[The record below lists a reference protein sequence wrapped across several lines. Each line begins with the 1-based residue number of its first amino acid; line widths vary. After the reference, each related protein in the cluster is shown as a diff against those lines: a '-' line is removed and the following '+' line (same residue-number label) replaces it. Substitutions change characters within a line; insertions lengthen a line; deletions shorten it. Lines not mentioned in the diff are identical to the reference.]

1 MNEFKIHQRFFAKL
15 KQKAESKR
23 RELDKS
29 RRQDKEN
36 QPVPGSP
43 ERMPRKRRSPGRP
56 DPAAPSSPRK
66 GLPGLRPKLHN
77 EEVENMTIELPNSFP
92 TITREAAS
100 NDVSEEAE
108 KKNAAQDLPCI
119 SDSLVVIL
127 PDSLIEEP
135 LAKKKIKIRK
145 GSAMPQNTGKSAEQG
160 INEQSEGAMSLS
172 QYLATEVHQSQVSE
186 AKQNSRSL
194 EVAMEVETDRVKA
207 EQKQTTKIPRS
218 PKVKSKTKA
227 AKPKEPGPANIQS
240 PLTSVLSSLR
250 GIFFGNKKKN
260 AEETEHYN
268 TPGLEESSTPASPEV
283 SIPNSLHA
291 HETEQ
296 NQVNTEWRKIEEASL
311 SNNDHVTETS
321 SQTLP
326 SHEPAADLIMHSSN
340 TEPSALEVEMLPE
353 NQALVAQDLHAQE
366 SADRCE
372 ERRSPSPERFPV
384 LGVEQLCTVTDDHN
398 QTEEIA
404 APVTYELEN
413 DGILTQIH
421 PPVEK
426 WGSVAIAGPHN
437 LHSRGE
443 GSSEELEQIMFSHY
457 KESTKSCTQSAVEEE
472 AELETMGDADTSA
485 QGGIPP
491 VIIFTPDIAMDNLK
505 VKDGIGS
512 AEESRD
518 GTWEN
523 TSVIMDRNTDL
534 EEDTTLNKV
543 EQNETSGISEFS
555 SSLEVK
561 FVDATQ
567 MRAMQKK
574 SEMHA
579 PQSQIKNVHESQ
591 HTNEEKYNHLLDV
604 SQLQDPIIVPKID
617 SLKSKPKD
625 VTELPSI
632 SVHDDQQCLQ
642 MSPGEVSEI
651 AVSDMPAV
659 VPSMTTHGSPIIQS
673 IQNDLIQCPNKNITG
688 EEPQQNRNT
697 SNGRTSPE
705 ELNSEQGIEVDRNSV
720 AFINVS
726 YKDLLSS
733 GRTEHEPSNINPPLI
748 ITPTVPCD
756 NEEGTDDREVSHSS
770 AMLTDEQQK
779 SSEPTVE
786 RETSAQKISLTSPE
800 GSTTPL
806 RTVSESLANMTV
818 PKIQVDSFMLTCKEP
833 PAKEVALPVT
843 CCEISPEQRRD
854 SLTAIPAAT
863 AEELASG
870 ARRKI
875 FTPKNKGD
883 ELGDAAEV
891 EGRKEEVPIGQQTP
905 HSPLVSQR
913 KSTLEVPKHHEEIPR
928 EFETAKPSNSSA
940 QKEKFNPFKA
950 PQVIRKIRGEPFS
963 DVSGHLKLWCQF
975 FNVLSDS
982 IIMWFRN
989 EEEIAEIKIR
999 AGDESQVAL
1008 AVVQASSRDCGVYSC
1023 SIKNEYGTDST
1034 DYLLSED
1041 ILSEFFLKED
1051 LEVGE
1056 EVEMTPLV
1064 FAKGLVEPGYWGN
1077 KLFGRVMSEELH
1089 VGKSSSR
1096 KISRMK
1102 VIYGLEPVFESG
1114 SMCILKVQ
1122 SPIAYGAQEEK
1133 TLTEKNLDII
1143 KQDCKIQ
1150 NTVREYCKIFSAE
1163 VRTME
1168 NFGPAPE
1175 VMPLYLM
1182 YRPANAV
1189 PYATVEAYLKGLYV
1203 KYCVSDATGR
1213 LVMRTVSEV
1222 EQKCCA
1228 FQHWIHQWTNG
1239 NLLVT
1244 QLEGVDLK
1252 ITNVAVVT
1260 KSKGYQGLTDEG
1272 SPHVFEHFASLHQCN
1287 YYCGLLSLRT
1297 LKSADSVPQSGK
1309 TKASKSPLFTRKM
1322 GGMSSPQQSR
1332 KGSQSPQIA
1341 KKGTSSPKVTRKS
1354 ELGDSKS
1361 AKQKSVEAE

>member
-1 MNEFKIHQRFFAKL
+1 PLWVSLKQTHSSLIHSHLSSAVHPKHASTLCSVMAQLTEETQPSFETTLKSKAVSETCNVKFTCVISGYPVPELTWYKDDMEMDRYCGLPKYEIFRDGMTHTLHIYNCTEEDAAIYQASARNNKGIVTCSGILEVGSMNEFKIHQRFFAKL

-77 EEVENMTIELPNSFP
+77 EEVENMTIELPNS
-92 TITREAAS
+92 
-100 NDVSEEAE
+100 
-108 KKNAAQDLPCI
+108 
-119 SDSLVVIL
+119 
-127 PDSLIEEP
+127 
-135 LAKKKIKIRK
+135 
-145 GSAMPQNTGKSAEQG
+145 KSAEQG

-296 NQVNTEWRKIEEASL
+296 NQ
-311 SNNDHVTETS
+311 
-321 SQTLP
+321 
-326 SHEPAADLIMHSSN
+326 
-340 TEPSALEVEMLPE
+340 
-353 NQALVAQDLHAQE
+353 
-366 SADRCE
+366 
-372 ERRSPSPERFPV
+372 
-384 LGVEQLCTVTDDHN
+384 
-398 QTEEIA
+398 
-404 APVTYELEN
+404 
-413 DGILTQIH
+413 
-421 PPVEK
+421 
-426 WGSVAIAGPHN
+426 
-437 LHSRGE
+437 
-443 GSSEELEQIMFSHY
+443 
-457 KESTKSCTQSAVEEE
+457 
-472 AELETMGDADTSA
+472 
-485 QGGIPP
+485 
-491 VIIFTPDIAMDNLK
+491 
-505 VKDGIGS
+505 
-512 AEESRD
+512 
-518 GTWEN
+518 
-523 TSVIMDRNTDL
+523 
-534 EEDTTLNKV
+534 
-543 EQNETSGISEFS
+543 
-555 SSLEVK
+555 
-561 FVDATQ
+561 
-567 MRAMQKK
+567 
-574 SEMHA
+574 
-579 PQSQIKNVHESQ
+579 
-591 HTNEEKYNHLLDV
+591 
-604 SQLQDPIIVPKID
+604 
-617 SLKSKPKD
+617 
-625 VTELPSI
+625 
-632 SVHDDQQCLQ
+632 
-642 MSPGEVSEI
+642 
-651 AVSDMPAV
+651 
-659 VPSMTTHGSPIIQS
+659 
-673 IQNDLIQCPNKNITG
+673 
-688 EEPQQNRNT
+688 
-697 SNGRTSPE
+697 
-705 ELNSEQGIEVDRNSV
+705 
-720 AFINVS
+720 
-726 YKDLLSS
+726 
-733 GRTEHEPSNINPPLI
+733 
-748 ITPTVPCD
+748 
-756 NEEGTDDREVSHSS
+756 
-770 AMLTDEQQK
+770 
-779 SSEPTVE
+779 
-786 RETSAQKISLTSPE
+786 
-800 GSTTPL
+800 
-806 RTVSESLANMTV
+806 SLANMTV

-928 EFETAKPSNSSA
+928 EFETAKPSNSSSSDQEDLKDDTK
-940 QKEKFNPFKA
+940 QKS